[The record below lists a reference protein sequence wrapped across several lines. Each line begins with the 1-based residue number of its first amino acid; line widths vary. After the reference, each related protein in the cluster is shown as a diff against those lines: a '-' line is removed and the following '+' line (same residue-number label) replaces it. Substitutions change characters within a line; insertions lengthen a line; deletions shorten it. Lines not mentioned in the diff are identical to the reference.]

1 MTKNIYDIEIEGL
14 KIKLFRNSKVFT
26 PNLTTFSLIEAFKKY
41 KIKKKIKILDLGS
54 GSGVIGI
61 YIKKKY
67 KNKVD
72 IYFSDYSSHA
82 VKLITKNIKLNKIK
96 GEVKKSDIFKNWSN
110 EKFDIIIND
119 ISAIDQKI
127 AKRFWYNQYI
137 PHQCGDNGIELSKK
151 VILNAKNYLNK
162 KGFLLAPII
171 SLSNHKSLKKLID
184 KNFKSKI
191 LLHKDWPAPKKLYKN
206 NENKYLKSDYI
217 KKFFGVYICFTQI
230 YKIWT

>member
-1 MTKNIYDIEIEGL
+1 MTKNTYDLKIEDL
-14 KIKLFRNSKVFT
+14 KIKLFKNSKVFT

-61 YIKKKY
+61 FIKKKY
-67 KNKVD
+67 KKKVD

-82 VKLITKNIKLNKIK
+82 VKLINKNIKLNKIK
-96 GEVKKSDIFKNWSN
+96 GEVRKSDIFKSWPN

-119 ISAIDQKI
+119 ISAIDEKI
-127 AKRFWYNQYI
+127 AKRFWYNKHI
-137 PHQCGDNGIELSKK
+137 PHNCGNDGIQLSKK

-162 KGFLLAPII
+162 KGFLLSPII
-171 SLSNHKSLKKLID
+171 SLSNHKNLKKLID

-191 LLHKDWPAPKKLYKN
+191 ILHKDWPTPKKLYEN
-206 NENKYLKSDYI
+206 NENKFLKSGYI
-217 KKFFGVYICFTQI
+217 KKFYGVYICFTKI